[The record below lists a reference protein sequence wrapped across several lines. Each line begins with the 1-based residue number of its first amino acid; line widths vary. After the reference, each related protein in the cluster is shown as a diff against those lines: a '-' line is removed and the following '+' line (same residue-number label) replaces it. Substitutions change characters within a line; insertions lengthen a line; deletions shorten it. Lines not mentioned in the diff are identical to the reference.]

1 MKEGKSSQ
9 KALYTIVI
17 MSTDKQSSGFGNYET
32 PSDFSEFV
40 EFTNRLHI
48 PLNEDYIS
56 QLQAEQMKTGNINH
70 HLSALEIGVKNSK
83 FVPSEKQTE
92 RRLQNAIWRAWWR
105 QRRARFNAD
114 PRVEEEDLLDTRSC
128 LQNKRQ
134 IHGSQIGDIPTEYSV
149 PVLKPYELPV
159 VGTYVDKNI
168 IPGFVY
174 RVRLNGTDEHL
185 FDGEALRLQ
194 SIGQGYGKRLTF
206 ECDDLLENPNFF
218 WSDSNHEDGFGFT
231 IKVIS
236 EASRF
241 GVFDWQGRRV
251 AKALVTAVDEAQEIE
266 HSQTENGNVE
276 LRVRVTFECRLQF
289 TGDEHVPECLRGNYI
304 EVPVTGIVV
313 SRKTP
318 LSSKAKN
325 IEVRQDVLIRGVGN
339 CSMRFE

>member
-1 MKEGKSSQ
+1 
-9 KALYTIVI
+9 
-17 MSTDKQSSGFGNYET
+17 MSTTKQSSGSGDYET

-56 QLQAEQMKTGNINH
+56 QLRAEQIKTGNINH
-70 HLSALEIGVKNSK
+70 HLSAFEIGVKDSK

-105 QRRARFNAD
+105 HRRARFNAD
-114 PRVEEEDLLDTRSC
+114 PRVEEEEDLLDTRSC
-128 LQNKRQ
+128 LQNKLQ
-134 IHGSQIGDIPTEYSV
+134 IHGSQIGDIPTQYSV
-149 PVLKPYELPV
+149 PLLKPYELPA

-174 RVRLNGTDEHL
+174 RVRLNGTDDHL

-218 WSDSNHEDGFGFT
+218 WSDSNHEDGYGFA
-231 IKVIS
+231 IQVIS
-236 EASRF
+236 EAMRL
-241 GVFDWQGRRV
+241 GVLDCQGRRV
-251 AKALVTAVDEAQEIE
+251 AQAVVTAVDEAQEVE
-266 HSQTENGNVE
+266 HSQIENGNVE
-276 LRVRVTFECRLQF
+276 LQVRVTFECKLQF
-289 TGDEHVPECLRGNYI
+289 TGDEYVPEYLRGNVI
-304 EVPVTGIVV
+304 EIPVSGLVV

-318 LSSKAKN
+318 LNLKAKN
-325 IEVRQDVLIRGVGN
+325 IEICQDVLIPGVGN